1 MRIKNIFILILFA
14 LFISA
19 CSVNQIEKNIVVE
32 VKKKVVLEREAISD
46 VLLSDINHILFLL
59 KQKDL
64 ETLNSRFINPHYG
77 LYEVLKDNQNNK
89 FIFNKKSQID
99 EISDEID
106 SFEIKEEEVIFNCSP
121 YDDKYYGWNKEGV
134 FISTNIQP
142 YLSNIMK
149 EANLLKINTYS
160 EEEIKIAN
168 NIEKTSYEVVI
179 PYNIVFYIT
188 KIDKQWYIT
197 LVDKVKTDCT
207 N

>member
-46 VLLSDINHILFLL
+46 ELLSDINHILFLL

>member
-46 VLLSDINHILFLL
+46 ELLSDINHILFLL

-89 FIFNKKSQID
+89 FIFNKKLQID

-106 SFEIKEEEVIFNCSP
+106 SFEIKKEEVIFNCSP

-160 EEEIKIAN
+160 EEEIKIVN

>member
-46 VLLSDINHILFLL
+46 ELLSDINHILFLL

-77 LYEVLKDNQNNK
+77 LYEVLKDNQNNN
-89 FIFNKKSQID
+89 FIFNKKLQID

-106 SFEIKEEEVIFNCSP
+106 SFEIKKEEVIFNCSP

-160 EEEIKIAN
+160 EEEIKIVN

>member
-160 EEEIKIAN
+160 EEEIKIVN

>member
-46 VLLSDINHILFLL
+46 ELLSDINHILFLL

-106 SFEIKEEEVIFNCSP
+106 SFEIKKEEVIFNCSP

>member
-134 FISTNIQP
+134 FISTNIKP

>member
-46 VLLSDINHILFLL
+46 ELLSDINHILFLL

-64 ETLNSRFINPHYG
+64 ETLNSRFINPPYG

-89 FIFNKKSQID
+89 FIFNKKLQID

-106 SFEIKEEEVIFNCSP
+106 SFEIKKEEVIFNCSP

>member
-46 VLLSDINHILFLL
+46 ELLSDINHILFLL

-77 LYEVLKDNQNNK
+77 LYEVLKDNQNNN
-89 FIFNKKSQID
+89 FIFNKKLQID

-106 SFEIKEEEVIFNCSP
+106 SFEIKKEEVIFNCSP